1 MLAFRDAQAARAA
14 IADEDDAFRPARF
27 GSLEDRVSREP
38 GGLDPS
44 GSEDR
49 MSREPV
55 PLIKIVRQDDWLP
68 AVTEEIGGEL
78 CCRRRTVDPS
88 GKVERSVTHGFRV
101 RDPDLPVT
109 EFPKDVDRRGWD
121 HRGAL
126 Q

>member
-14 IADEDDAFRPARF
+14 IADEDDAFRSTRL
-27 GSLEDRVSREP
+27 GSLEDRAGREP
-38 GGLDPS
+38 GGLDRAD
-44 GSEDR
+44 GEDR
-49 MSREPV
+49 MSRETV
-55 PLIKIVRQDDWLP
+55 PLIEVERQDDVLP

-78 CCRRRTVDPS
+78 CRRRRTVDPS
-88 GKVERSVTHGFRV
+88 GKVERSVAHGFRV

-109 EFPKDVDRRGWD
+109 EFPKDAERRGWD